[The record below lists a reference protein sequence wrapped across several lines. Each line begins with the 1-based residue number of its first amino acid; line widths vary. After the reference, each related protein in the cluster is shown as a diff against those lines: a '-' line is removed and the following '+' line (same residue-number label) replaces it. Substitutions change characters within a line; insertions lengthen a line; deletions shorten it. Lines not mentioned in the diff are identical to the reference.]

1 MRVLTAV
8 FAIASGVI
16 VLLGFFIPGIEML
29 DTFRLILTDW
39 AVIIAGMAVLVG
51 IFNLALVHME
61 KVRTRQKGGAYSAL
75 LVVSLLGTALYG
87 SILGLN
93 NTVMDFAFD
102 AVIIPVEASLLAILA
117 VTLVYA
123 SIRLLRRRTDVMSVI
138 FLVTVVLFLL
148 AVMPS
153 PLALNPYVMAAQDG
167 ILWVTGIISSGG
179 ARGLLIGVALG
190 TLLTG
195 LRVLFGIDRPYG
207 GN

>member
-8 FAIASGVI
+8 IAIASGVI
-16 VLLGFFIPGIEML
+16 VLLGYFIPGIEML

-39 AVIIAGMAVLVG
+39 AVIIAGMAVLTGV
-51 IFNLALVHME
+51 FNLFFVHME
-61 KVRTRQKGGAYSAL
+61 KVQSRKKGNLYSAL
-75 LVVSLLGTALYG
+75 LIVSLFGTALYG
-87 SILGLN
+87 SIVGLDN
-93 NTVMDFAFD
+93 SVMNFAFD

-123 SIRLLRRRTDVMSVI
+123 SIRLLRRRVDVMSVI
-138 FLVTVVLFLL
+138 FLVTVVLFLF
-148 AVMPS
+148 AVMPK
-153 PLALNPYVMAAQDG
+153 PFGPIPVLDQMIIDF
-167 ILWVTGIISSGG
+167 TGMVSRGG